1 MDTRPICGRSRSS
14 GKTNEIKMAANC
26 SDNPIV
32 TPWLPG
38 PLAAILKIKFKFVD
52 LVSRH
57 SDWTNIWPAI
67 NIGQVTAGF
76 FGGGLHLVWRRCGSF
91 IFVFRSGGCWITKRA
106 AQQISPETTCSQVPI
121 RRRNCLNLWS
131 SAPNLK
137 FKLRSE
143 FQMKVGAQKGVITGL
158 SNQRFIF

>member
-1 MDTRPICGRSRSS
+1 
-14 GKTNEIKMAANC
+14 MAANC

-76 FGGGLHLVWRRCGSF
+76 FGGGCTLYGDAAGHSF
-91 IFVFRSGGCWITKRA
+91 SY
-106 AQQISPETTCSQVPI
+106 SDQVD
-121 RRRNCLNLWS
+121 
-131 SAPNLK
+131 
-137 FKLRSE
+137 
-143 FQMKVGAQKGVITGL
+143 VG
-158 SNQRFIF
+158 